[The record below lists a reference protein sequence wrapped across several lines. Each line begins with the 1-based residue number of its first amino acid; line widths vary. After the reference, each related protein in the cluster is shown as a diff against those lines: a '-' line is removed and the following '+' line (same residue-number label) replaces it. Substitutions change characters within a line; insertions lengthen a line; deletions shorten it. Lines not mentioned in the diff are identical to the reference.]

1 MHKIR
6 ELLAAKAEIEAT
18 LQAAGVALDA
28 QARDAIGWAL
38 KSEVECDGCDV
49 DAAVQHVLDRFKLAA

>member
-1 MHKIR
+1 MQKIR
-6 ELLAAKAEIEAT
+6 ELLAAKAQIEIT
-18 LQAAGVALDA
+18 LQEAGVNLDP

-49 DAAVQHVLDRFKLAA
+49 DAAVQHVLDRFKAAA